1 MKTAHARRSQLVS
14 TYGVGAL
21 FPAQS
26 ESYMILGIDSW
37 PASCPEIT
45 EPRLARVLGVSSF
58 KAPSAGLKQDIP
70 VIRFPETH
78 YCPRC
83 RKLGRLPDFGCPWND
98 NICSKCKV
106 ELVPSRFVTC
116 CPRGHIDD
124 FPYFAWVHPPGYDKA
139 AQHELSLQARGRSS
153 SLSDIVISC
162 SCGTPSTTLEGAL
175 SKDALDGLKC
185 LGRRPWL
192 GEDSQESCDETPR
205 GLQRGSSN
213 VWFPV
218 TRSAISIPPWSEG
231 AHRLIDRHWL
241 VLKAIPADAVRQTIE
256 GMGIATRAYS
266 VDDLTNA
273 VLQRRGYETEAP
285 TAGLEELRAEEYA
298 ALCAGKAEES
308 SQQDFVCESVE
319 VASSLGELIEQVGKV
334 SRLREV
340 RALQAFTR
348 ILPPTS
354 ATPTEQLAP
363 LSLGASSWLPALEVI
378 GEGIFIKVDDD
389 ALQVWE
395 SGPFARRRAEMLQAS
410 VLREG
415 ANQPLPQ
422 HPVVTPRLLML
433 HSLAHA
439 LIDQLSLD
447 AGYPAASLRE
457 RIYADAEM
465 AGVLIFTATSDSAG
479 SMGGLAAQSESARL
493 SRAVAEAA
501 SRMSWCSSDP
511 VCIESKASGA
521 QGMNLAACHS
531 CLLVPETSCELSN
544 TFIDRATLIG
554 TPEEPLGGF
563 LSPLLAVS

>member
-1 MKTAHARRSQLVS
+1 
-14 TYGVGAL
+14 
-21 FPAQS
+21 
-26 ESYMILGIDSW
+26 
-37 PASCPEIT
+37 
-45 EPRLARVLGVSSF
+45 
-58 KAPSAGLKQDIP
+58 
-70 VIRFPETH
+70 
-78 YCPRC
+78 
-83 RKLGRLPDFGCPWND
+83 
-98 NICSKCKV
+98 
-106 ELVPSRFVTC
+106 
-116 CPRGHIDD
+116 
-124 FPYFAWVHPPGYDKA
+124 
-139 AQHELSLQARGRSS
+139 
-153 SLSDIVISC
+153 
-162 SCGTPSTTLEGAL
+162 
-175 SKDALDGLKC
+175 
-185 LGRRPWL
+185 
-192 GEDSQESCDETPR
+192 
-205 GLQRGSSN
+205 
-213 VWFPV
+213 
-218 TRSAISIPPWSEG
+218 
-231 AHRLIDRHWL
+231 
-241 VLKAIPADAVRQTIE
+241 
-256 GMGIATRAYS
+256 MGIATRAYS

-319 VASSLGELIEQVGKV
+319 VASSLGDLIEQVGKV

-554 TPEEPLGGF
+554 TPEEPSGGF